1 MAAGGVDGFL
11 ALAGWRAPLVE
22 WSIVLPDA
30 GIASPRALNLVRPMR
45 PRELEDTLNHKL
57 YHPLAWQL
65 AKLLAR
71 TPLTPNQVSVT
82 GGVTVVCAGIAYV
95 SPMWGGGVWP
105 FSALLGMLLHMAW
118 HVIDG
123 ADGDLA
129 RMTGRSSPYGEMIDG
144 LCDYLSHLVLY
155 VLLAI
160 YMSTW
165 MGPWAWAITIFAGLA
180 HAVQSTH
187 VEAQRRFYLYWV
199 YGKPWLNNARPEGRG
214 PFAWLVALYLRVAL
228 GSTPSALAID
238 RRITAAAAN
247 DPARLELLRGMIRAE
262 MPPLLRLQKLL
273 GPNSRAIALGLSML
287 LTDSPVAYFAYGG
300 GLLSLLLV
308 LSIIF
313 HNRAWRRL
321 AKRIE
326 ALG

>member
-1 MAAGGVDGFL
+1 MPEASATK
-11 ALAGWRAPLVE
+11 RRP
-22 WSIVLPDA
+22 
-30 GIASPRALNLVRPMR
+30 IAQRPVR
-45 PRELEDTLNHKL
+45 PRELEDSLNHWL

-65 AKLLAR
+65 ARVLAR
-71 TPLTPNQVSVT
+71 TPVSPNQVSVV
-82 GGVTVVCAGIAYV
+82 GGLAVVCAGISYV

-105 FSALLGMLLHMAW
+105 FSAMLGMLLHMSW

-144 LCDYLSHLVLY
+144 LCDYLSHAVLY
-155 VLLAI
+155 VLLGI
-160 YMSTW
+160 LVSRTL
-165 MGPWAWAITIFAGLA
+165 GPWGWAMTWGAGIA
-180 HAVQSTH
+180 HAVQSVH

-199 YGKPWLNNARPEGRG
+199 YGKPWLNNARPEGNG
-214 PFAWLVALYLRVAL
+214 PFAWLVSLYLRVAK

-238 RRITAAAAN
+238 QRITAAMD
-247 DPARLELLRGMIRAE
+247 DPARLEHLRDMIRAQ

-273 GPNSRAIALGLSML
+273 GPNTRAIALGLSML
-287 LTDSPVAYFAYGG
+287 LTARPLAYFAYSGVWM
-300 GLLSLLLV
+300 SLLLV

-321 AKRIE
+321 FKRIE
-326 ALG
+326 ALD